1 MVKSFGN
8 AAIVSSFQNL
18 LSCGNEVINETF
30 EGYLKREEQA
40 LLSAEEKNREI
51 PTLIQHINS
60 QVKEIEDISKE
71 EYGVIYAILGNTKKI
86 KYNHDKLINY
96 TRLKNKN
103 VVLFSD
109 AGAAEIEEL
118 FKGTRAI
125 YSYLYELLLTRNP
138 VLLRQ
143 IFRETNRYE
152 LLSFRFSI
160 EHEERVAH
168 GLCLAK
174 ASTAYLHLLETFE
187 DILWHLHYMATE
199 LKNL

>member
-1 MVKSFGN
+1 MVKSFSN
-8 AAIVSSFQNL
+8 AAVVSTFQKL
-18 LSCGNEVINETF
+18 LSSGNEVINETF
-30 EGYLKREEQA
+30 EGYLRREDDA
-40 LLSAEEKNREI
+40 LVGAEEKNREI
-51 PTLIQHINS
+51 LSLVQHLFS
-60 QVKEIEDISKE
+60 QVREIENITKE
-71 EYGVIYAILGNTKKI
+71 EYAVIYAILGNTKKI

-103 VVLFSD
+103 LVLFSD
-109 AGAAEIEEL
+109 TAAAEIEEL

-160 EHEERVAH
+160 EHEERMAQ

-174 ASTAYLHLLETFE
+174 ASSVYLHLLETFE
-187 DILWHLHYMATE
+187 DILWHLHYMANE
-199 LKNL
+199 LKSL